1 MSISAAGLH
10 QDMESMGFSD
20 TDCIRE
26 AGFEN
31 PLDANAP
38 ELRHYYDYESAQP
51 TIIFA
56 DSGPGMDETALKE
69 SRTLFRHKDARDDK
83 NGCFG
88 IGGSLGSAQ
97 LTRLSGTS
105 TRLSKTIGGNLLQ
118 VKLDYRKIVK
128 EDKYDIHVH
137 EATASNEAYWNR
149 FAIDKEH
156 GTLEILE
163 CPKDVVESLV
173 DSIPQAKYA
182 RMYSDYL
189 SEGTKM
195 SIYVNGKL
203 FETLV
208 PEDISDIR
216 NATLCEKSEIH
227 VWGKT
232 SDGKHSKDVLVQFL
246 NGRGQLVYRDLSSEI
261 QIEED
266 PATKGYTLIGS
277 IQGTSTLRYTRGAT
291 DNWNLSNGG
300 DYFKRVRKV
309 VEHNIKPLGN
319 TGDFDNRKI
328 ISYSRHVWTYTTKLD
343 SLMGTEINKSRMN
356 KEKIHPL
363 IVEAMEFYRKK
374 FTNHFIKQL
383 PKEQSSQLIVS
394 TKSSTPTVVGMPT
407 VIGKP
412 TVATP
417 TVATPTVAT
426 PTVATPTVATPT
438 VATPTVATPT
448 VATPTVATPTVATP
462 TVATPTVA
470 TPTPVATRKSST
482 PTNTVVSTLN
492 QKAAPIQEATKQ
504 TVIPIPAHIKRV
516 AQSQYD
522 LVLHVTN
529 FKTKLNS
536 YDLTKLQK
544 NASTSAEKGVSK
556 IISMCEDITKILD
569 ELSIM

>member
-1 MSISAAGLH
+1 MLHTMSISAAGLH

-118 VKLDYRKIVK
+118 VTLDYRKIVK

-137 EATASNEAYWNR
+137 EATASKEALWNK

-173 DSIPQAKYA
+173 DGIPQAKYA

-261 QIEED
+261 QSEED

-291 DNWNLSNGG
+291 DNWNKSNGG

-309 VEHNIKPLGN
+309 VEHNIREEGN
-319 TGDFDNRKI
+319 RGDYENRKI

-363 IVEAMEFYRKK
+363 IVEAMEFYTKK

-383 PKEQSSQLIVS
+383 PKEQFSQFTVS

-448 VATPTVATPTVATP
+448 VATPTVATPT
-462 TVATPTVA
+462 
-470 TPTPVATRKSST
+470 PVATRKSST
-482 PTNTVVSTLN
+482 PINTIVSTLN
-492 QKAAPIQEATKQ
+492 QKAPIKEPTKQ
-504 TVIPIPAHIKRV
+504 TVIPIPAHEKRV

-536 YDLTKLQK
+536 YDLTTLQK

-569 ELSIM
+569 ELSKK